1 MSTPR
6 KGFSLIEVMVAMTIL
21 SIVLLSLAKISIA
34 VGTRARSSDVV
45 AKRTA
50 ALQLEAN
57 KLGAVPFA
65 SLATWPTAPQTISLG
80 SFQYTRRLTITAAGP
95 ARFTMKIVVVPV
107 KDSTK
112 KDSLMLDRTKPPATS
127 PLCTG
132 VGC

>member
-6 KGFSLIEVMVAMTIL
+6 KGFSLIEVMAAMTIL

-34 VGTRARSSDVV
+34 VGARARSNDIV

-57 KLGAVPFA
+57 KLGALRFT
-65 SLATWPTAPQTISLG
+65 SLATWPTATQTISLG
-80 SFQYTRRLTITAAGP
+80 SFQYRRRLTITAAGP
-95 ARFTMKIVVVPV
+95 SRYIMKVVVIPMADPT
-107 KDSTK
+107 KRDSI
-112 KDSLMLDRTKPPATS
+112 MLDRTNPPSTS

>member
-6 KGFSLIEVMVAMTIL
+6 KGFSLIEIMVAMIIL

-34 VGTRARSSDVV
+34 MGTRTRSSDVV

-57 KLGAVPFA
+57 KLGAIPFGN
-65 SLATWPTAPQTISLG
+65 LATWPTATQTISLG

-95 ARFTMKIVVVPV
+95 ARFTMKVVVVPTADPT
-107 KDSTK
+107 KGDSI
-112 KDSLMLDRTKPPATS
+112 MLDRTRPPTGT
-127 PLCTG
+127 PLCT